1 MIDNKHEPD
10 FNDDDIDLSD
20 MINEY
25 DEDDELRRRIQKMK
39 EEKEH
44 EEKRM
49 ASLKQ
54 AEYAEIQ
61 NTSAIQRPQHEETTR
76 AFEQV
81 STEDALEQTRVINMD
96 DVDVDKTLVIMNN
109 KLQRSY
115 DNDQESTYQYKNQN
129 IDEEE
134 IGDDDIEEFLNE
146 EKPKPGKKPMDP
158 NKMNKIIT
166 YIIVGVVSV
175 CVLVAGFFGMKLLF
189 DGSDAPKEEV
199 KEPVKEDPK
208 EDPVTPEPTPEKP
221 SGGNNNNNPTTPPV
235 DPTKNNQL
243 ESAKEQMKIEE
254 ANLKT
259 LKAEQQAAQDNLDKN
274 FTSEKRTGLETIR
287 TQKAGLRDDIA
298 KTLLTVNENVK
309 KLTEEV
315 KKDPTKQTDLDAAT
329 AEKATLDKLSTQYQ
343 NEYDEANRNLIKFD
357 TDSEAAKATLDN
369 AKDKV
374 IDKQDAI
381 RKLQEQIDSLS

>member
-61 NTSAIQRPQHEETTR
+61 NTSAIRRPQHEETTR